1 MLSRL
6 SYSLSNAN
14 EFAGREG
21 KEEVHVARHPKKIL
35 FIKVDTTGIEKKKE
49 LGSYSSSSVTGCVSS
64 RDQQ

>member
-49 LGSYSSSSVTGCVSS
+49 LDGELLE
-64 RDQQ
+64 